1 MLLRRW
7 GRWGGGVTRQHI
19 KMIHLVLSSL
29 GILSILYLLLCI
41 CRMSIRRDHILE
53 DAYDQIMK
61 EPARNLQR
69 NRLEI
74 QFTGEEG

>member
-1 MLLRRW
+1 MYQNRN
-7 GRWGGGVTRQHI
+7 VI
-19 KMIHLVLSSL
+19 VASL
-29 GILSILYLLLCI
+29 GRL
-41 CRMSIRRDHILE
+41 SIRRDHILE

-61 EPARNLQR
+61 EPARAIQR

>member
-1 MLLRRW
+1 
-7 GRWGGGVTRQHI
+7 
-19 KMIHLVLSSL
+19 
-29 GILSILYLLLCI
+29 
-41 CRMSIRRDHILE
+41 MSIRRDHILE